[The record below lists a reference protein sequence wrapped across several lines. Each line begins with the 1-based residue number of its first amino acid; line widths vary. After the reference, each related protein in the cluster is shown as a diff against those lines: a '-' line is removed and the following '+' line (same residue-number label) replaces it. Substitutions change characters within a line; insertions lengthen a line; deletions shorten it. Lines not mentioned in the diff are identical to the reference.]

1 MLVMPCSIIIH
12 PNLSGEE
19 EDMGSHVVQTL
30 RQGVWASLTGGWYH
44 DPDQNKFN
52 NSCHLYLWIFLLMLP
67 LSLHLAL
74 PPTTMALSIY
84 CTSITVFFVLIKL
97 ANYRLHLM
105 FDEGE
110 AVVRSSLSDLSKAQE
125 KKSNASDS
133 CQPPS
138 IRRSSTL
145 PDSVAMTTLARKR
158 PSPVIQVTVKQT
170 ETDPGLI
177 GVGETAAEE
186 HNMEGGLLPNPELSP
201 DDFSSPN
208 PEQDAP
214 LLRAQQRSPS
224 RPEKEQAEVTDTGAA
239 VGEGRDVQKSLIG
252 KGGDQSEEERSLE
265 KDLKQDTRKEKES
278 EYKEAAD
285 RETVDEGLPASKGR
299 EDESE
304 EGSEGPKENSD
315 ANNNSLETPKD
326 DLDVFIDTPES
337 PAQVLLEEEEAYCS
351 DEIEVVLVD
360 NSSPGLGSAHLD
372 DSDTVKIIITMS
384 CDPQMAAQLEESVK
398 QSLLENAQ

>member
-1 MLVMPCSIIIH
+1 
-12 PNLSGEE
+12 
-19 EDMGSHVVQTL
+19 
-30 RQGVWASLTGGWYH
+30 
-44 DPDQNKFN
+44 
-52 NSCHLYLWIFLLMLP
+52 
-67 LSLHLAL
+67 
-74 PPTTMALSIY
+74 MALSIY

-170 ETDPGLI
+170 ETDSGLI
-177 GVGETAAEE
+177 GVDYSKSEEGKSAEGDGHLSLGQGETAAEE
-186 HNMEGGLLPNPELSP
+186 HNMEGGPLPNPELSP
-201 DDFSSPN
+201 DDLSSPN

-224 RPEKEQAEVTDTGAA
+224 RPEREQAEVTETGPA
-239 VGEGRDVQKSLIG
+239 VGEGRDVQKSLMG

-265 KDLKQDTRKEKES
+265 KDLKQDTREEKES

-285 RETVDEGLPASKGR
+285 RETVDEGLPASMGR
-299 EDESE
+299 EDGSE

-337 PAQVLLEEEEAYCS
+337 PAQVPLEEEEAYCS

>member
-1 MLVMPCSIIIH
+1 
-12 PNLSGEE
+12 
-19 EDMGSHVVQTL
+19 
-30 RQGVWASLTGGWYH
+30 
-44 DPDQNKFN
+44 
-52 NSCHLYLWIFLLMLP
+52 
-67 LSLHLAL
+67 AL

-110 AVVRSSLSDLSKAQE
+110 AVVRNSLSDLSKAQE

-177 GVGETAAEE
+177 GVDKVLWFLNFYTKSFVAENFQLGVVMMRQGETAAEE
-186 HNMEGGLLPNPELSP
+186 QNMEGGPLPNPELSP
-201 DDFSSPN
+201 DDLSSPN

-224 RPEKEQAEVTDTGAA
+224 RPEKEQAEVTETGAA

-265 KDLKQDTRKEKES
+265 KDLKQDTREEKES

-337 PAQVLLEEEEAYCS
+337 PAQVGSTAEER
-351 DEIEVVLVD
+351 
-360 NSSPGLGSAHLD
+360 
-372 DSDTVKIIITMS
+372 
-384 CDPQMAAQLEESVK
+384 AACCHI
-398 QSLLENAQ
+398 